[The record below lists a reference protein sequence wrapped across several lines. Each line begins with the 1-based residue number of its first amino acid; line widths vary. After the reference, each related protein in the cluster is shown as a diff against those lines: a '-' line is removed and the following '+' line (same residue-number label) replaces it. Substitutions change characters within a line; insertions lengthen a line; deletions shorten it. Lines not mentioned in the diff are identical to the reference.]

1 MYANYASLNMTNGT
15 TIHTALSIP
24 KESGDFAP
32 KMSDQKRTQLRLS
45 LSELKLIIVDE
56 ISMVENTT
64 LLRIHQRIS
73 FIAV

>member
-1 MYANYASLNMTNGT
+1 MAPTGVAAININGT

-32 KMSDQKRTQLRLS
+32 KMSDQKRTQLRLT

-56 ISMVENTT
+56 ISKVANTT
-64 LLRIHQRIS
+64 LLHYTS
-73 FIAV
+73 A